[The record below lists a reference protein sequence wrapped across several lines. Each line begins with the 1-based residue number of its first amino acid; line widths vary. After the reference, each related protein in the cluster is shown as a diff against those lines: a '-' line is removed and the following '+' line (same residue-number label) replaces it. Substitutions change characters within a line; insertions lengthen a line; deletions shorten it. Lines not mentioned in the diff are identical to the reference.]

1 MKKIEK
7 ARRDF
12 QSAGTLFF
20 AVLALIILSTGA
32 AFSTQGK
39 TKDSP
44 ESIANNAIS
53 ESRITTAKFI
63 VVEEP
68 IEECEP
74 DRQYYDIPLSTELQD
89 YIFDITEYYD
99 VPAEVV
105 IAIIQQESSYRPAV
119 EGQAGE
125 LGYMQIH
132 PINFERLSET
142 LHITD
147 FTDPKQN
154 IHCGVFL
161 LSELFEKYD
170 TTTEVLMCY
179 NCGERG
185 AKRLWDKG
193 ITETTHS
200 KKITTIISG
209 LTVKE
214 A

>member
-7 ARRDF
+7 ARQDF
-12 QSAGTLFF
+12 RSAGTLFF
-20 AVLALIILSTGA
+20 AVVTLITFSLGV
-32 AFSTQGK
+32 AFNTQGK
-39 TKDSP
+39 AKDKPVSYT
-44 ESIANNAIS
+44 IS
-53 ESRITTAKFI
+53 ENRAPIATTI

-68 IEECEP
+68 EP
-74 DRQYYDIPLSTELQD
+74 ERQYYDIPLSTDLQD
-89 YIFDITEYYD
+89 YIFEITEEYN

-125 LGYMQIH
+125 IGYMQIH

-147 FTDPKQN
+147 FTDPEQN
-154 IHCGVFL
+154 ILCGVFL

-193 ITETTHS
+193 ITETTYS

-209 LTVKE
+209 LKVKE